1 MIKNCLEVIIIQ
13 KFIDKNKKYINLKF
27 LQNIYKSKNVKHLFS
42 GCKQLKK
49 IFNLN
54 LINIESVK
62 NMKKLFNACGK
73 LEEIDGLNKM
83 RKDNAEILDC
93 IFNGC

>member
-27 LQNIYKSKNVKHLFS
+27 LQNIYKIKNMEHLFS
-42 GCKQLKK
+42 GCKKLK
-49 IFNLN
+49 IN

-62 NMKKLFNACGK
+62 KYEK
-73 LEEIDGLNKM
+73 I
-83 RKDNAEILDC
+83 I
-93 IFNGC
+93 